1 MGRYHGP
8 VRIWLPFVLIGAG
21 LLACSPDTPDQA
33 PPDAAQLDPL
43 ERTASLTDLQGEV
56 RVKRA
61 GAPEWQPASEGMQ
74 LAVNDKVRTQRNS
87 YATIRFEE
95 GGVMRLEPESL
106 VAVTDLTVERRDQVR
121 RSTFTLM
128 EGRVE
133 AELDSL
139 TKEGSEFR
147 IKTPTAQTSVVRR
160 EVSFQ

>member
-1 MGRYHGP
+1 
-8 VRIWLPFVLIGAG
+8 VRRLLPIVLIAAG
-21 LLACSPDTPDQA
+21 LLACSDPAPDPQ
-33 PPDAAQLDPL
+33 PPDAAGPGPV
-43 ERTASLTDLQGEV
+43 ERTASLSDLQGEV

-61 GAPEWQPASEGMQ
+61 GAPEWQAASEGML
-74 LAVNDKVRTQRNS
+74 LAIDDKVRTQRNS
-87 YATIRFEE
+87 FATIRFEE

-139 TKEGSEFR
+139 TKEGSEFK

-160 EVSFQ
+160 EVAFQ